1 MNNRGLLWVVFV
13 LIQFIVF
20 LDQPVITAAQE
31 PAFELPVELI
41 GFPVIIVA
49 VRLSNFVKK
58 LAYSLN
64 PSTYRRTRREIT
76 SEMINMIEAEK
87 RLVSELGEN
96 VCIYPKVCL
105 HHAEKAKRSSG
116 REQMV
121 IDWDEVFRNY
131 KSSPQKHK
139 EFYLLSVFLG
149 DFVQSKQFC
158 NQLVK
163 RGRSCKDDL
172 DSLSSI

>member
-1 MNNRGLLWVVFV
+1 MNKRGLLFLTCF
-13 LIQFIVF
+13 LIQMMIF
-20 LDQPVITAAQE
+20 LDQPASTSGQE
-31 PAFELPVELI
+31 PAFELPVELV
-41 GFPVIIVA
+41 GFPVIILA

-64 PSTYRRTRREIT
+64 PGTYVAKRSRRAIP
-76 SEMINMIEAEK
+76 SDEMINMIEAEK

-105 HHAEKAKRSSG
+105 HHAKKARTING
-116 REQMV
+116 RQEV
-121 IDWDEVFRNY
+121 AVDWDEVFSNY
-131 KSSPQKHK
+131 KTATEKQK

-149 DFVQSKQFC
+149 DFIASPSFC

-163 RGRSCKDDL
+163 RGRGCKE
-172 DSLSSI
+172 